1 MPYLNWTNSFAIKI
15 IAIHWTC
22 NLGAE
27 IRCQS
32 NVELTWIGMMVY
44 DFEGYARQCSD
55 LSDGLSVILFK
66 GWEHETGFTD
76 TVVACLSTFLLNDDV
91 EDSLCTVEF
100 VSTFST
106 TNVFSTFFTN
116 LEATD
121 LTRVTFTLLH
131 SLFT

>member
-1 MPYLNWTNSFAIKI
+1 
-15 IAIHWTC
+15 
-22 NLGAE
+22 
-27 IRCQS
+27 
-32 NVELTWIGMMVY
+32 
-44 DFEGYARQCSD
+44 
-55 LSDGLSVILFK
+55 
-66 GWEHETGFTD
+66 
-76 TVVACLSTFLLNDDV
+76 LLNDDV